1 MKVVF
6 MKTKYWVAI
15 VLALGVLG
23 VAGCKKSAATNTGLQ
38 PIEVQGVKV
47 DLPKLSDAY
56 NNASPEAQAAVADLK
71 SNIRY
76 GMYVKALAGLDKLVN
91 DPSSTDQQKQI
102 VNQVIEQ
109 LKQLIQ
115 KAPAPGQ

>member
-1 MKVVF
+1 MKAVF

-23 VAGCKKSAATNTGLQ
+23 FVGCKKQVQNTGSQ
-38 PIEVQGVKV
+38 PVDVQGVKV
-47 DLPKLSDAY
+47 DLPKLSEAF
-56 NNASPEAQAAVADLK
+56 NNASPEAQAAVTDVK

-76 GMYVKALAGLDKLVN
+76 GMYVKALAGLDKLVS
-91 DPSSTDQQKQI
+91 DPATSEQQKQI

-109 LKQLIQ
+109 LKQVIQ
-115 KAPAPGQ
+115 KAPAAPGQ